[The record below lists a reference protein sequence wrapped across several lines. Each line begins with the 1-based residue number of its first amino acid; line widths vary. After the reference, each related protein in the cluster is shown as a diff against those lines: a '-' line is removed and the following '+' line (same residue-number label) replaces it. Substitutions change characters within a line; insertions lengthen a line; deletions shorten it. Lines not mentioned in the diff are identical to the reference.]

1 VLVLAPRGNDL
12 LMLRFKEI
20 HMEIKLTA
28 AFRKFPE
35 GYAAF
40 VEDTMCSRLTLA
52 SSPSHNSLPSN
63 GEELL

>member
-1 VLVLAPRGNDL
+1 VLVLAPRRNDL

-28 AFRKFPE
+28 AFRRFPE

-40 VEDTMCSRLTLA
+40 VEDTVCSRLDA
-52 SSPSHNSLPSN
+52 CFGAEP
-63 GEELL
+63 